1 MVLLVAHPRLSHFP
15 GIIRFSYIFKR
26 SDFNF
31 GFKNYTA
38 WLHVCNPLSKQNKL
52 VVKSGKYQRWKQR
65 CCSLCWEL
73 ADGLEK
79 LWRNKLFCD
88 EFWSVRLKYRN
99 AIEDCTPSCP
109 QNHMR
114 GSWRGVPNPSSQPKF
129 GPNPSSQANFCQN
142 PSYRFAA
149 ECSIPQ
155 LFTTVFSN
163 SFGLQF
169 KSNKSLEFSVC
180 IMALQYLPAY
190 KNLFFQI

>member
-109 QNHMR
+109 QNHITKDLTGLITFALDVLKNRGLFCMSMR
-114 GSWRGVPNPSSQPKF
+114 NRWLIKEHATSDSDR
-129 GPNPSSQANFCQN
+129 
-142 PSYRFAA
+142 AA
-149 ECSIPQ
+149 
-155 LFTTVFSN
+155 
-163 SFGLQF
+163 
-169 KSNKSLEFSVC
+169 
-180 IMALQYLPAY
+180 
-190 KNLFFQI
+190 